1 MVEVSRPENWSVE
14 TNLSVASDASMASE
28 AKPPI
33 PTAAPRASIG
43 AIAERAKEL
52 MEETLAPV

>member
-1 MVEVSRPENWSVE
+1 ME